1 MPLDRPTPP
10 PYGAAPNYTLAP
22 PRAED
27 RLDTLA
33 LPLDLRLPPPRP
45 EDRVPGGPWRADDRP
60 LPPRP
65 EERLQGP
72 VALPDHRRPDLQA
85 ALTAA
90 GIAPEAE
97 DAVAVAQIAGLGDAT
112 VRAVIGWIEAAGRT
126 SWARPHAV

>member
-10 PYGAAPNYTLAP
+10 PYGAVPDYTLAP
-22 PRAED
+22 PRPED

-45 EDRVPGGPWRADDRP
+45 EDRVACGPWPADDRP
-60 LPPRP
+60 VPPRP

-72 VALPDHRRPDLQA
+72 VALPDHRRLDLQA

-90 GIAPEAE
+90 GIAPAAG
-97 DAVAVAQIAGLGDAT
+97 DAVAVTDIAGLGDAT
-112 VRAVIGWIEAAGRT
+112 VRAVIGWIEAAGRA
-126 SWARPHAV
+126 SWGRPHAV